1 MVLFMVGRVLMLLSN
16 EFRPDPRVLKEAL
29 ALKDGG
35 FKVTILSWNR
45 ERKRAREEEHSSVQI
60 RRINTGMVTG
70 MASLLRN
77 YPLFLLGLLREARLQ
92 AFDAVHSHDLD
103 TLLPGILISRL
114 HGVPLVYD
122 AHERYAKMIAVDVPP
137 IVSKTVERIERRLI
151 GSADVVITINDV
163 MAGYFQPYAEAK
175 VLVIANCIDLPDAS
189 SVKRHTRSDFI
200 ILLYTGTFEP
210 QRYIEETIEVVKKME
225 GCEYWLAGSGRL
237 QKQIEGAS
245 AGGNRIKFLGYLPH
259 SEMLKK
265 MVESDV
271 ILLLVD
277 PRNENYRMG
286 SANKMGEAMAFGLPL
301 ITSKGT
307 LSGDIIERI
316 DCGLVIDWSEDNF
329 QDAVKKL
336 RDPRLRNEMGARGR
350 QAAEKELNWGV
361 MKERLLVSYG
371 QLLKKRKLL
380 QEHERLRS

>member
-1 MVLFMVGRVLMLLSN
+1 MVGRVLMLLSN

-35 FKVTILSWNR
+35 FEVTILSWNR
-45 ERKRAREEEHSSVQI
+45 ERKRAREEEHSGVWI
-60 RRINTGMVTG
+60 RRINTGIVTG

-137 IVSKTVERIERRLI
+137 IVSNMVERMERRLL
-151 GSADVVITINDV
+151 GSANMVITINEV
-163 MAGYFQPYAEAK
+163 MAEYFQPYARVK
-175 VLVIANCIDLPDAS
+175 VLIIANCIDLPEAS
-189 SVKRHTRSDFI
+189 FVKRHIRSDFI

-210 QRYIEETIEVVKKME
+210 QRYIEETIDAVKKMVR
-225 GCEYWLAGSGRL
+225 CDYWLAGSGRL
-237 QKQIEGAS
+237 QQHIEGA
-245 AGGNRIKFLGYLPH
+245 AVEDKRIKFLGHLPH
-259 SEMLKK
+259 AEMLRK

-271 ILLLVD
+271 ILLLAD
-277 PRNENYRMG
+277 PRNENYRTG

-307 LSGDIIERI
+307 LSGEVIERI
-316 DCGLVIDWSEDNF
+316 GCGLVIEWSEDNF
-329 QDAVKKL
+329 QDAVNKL
-336 RDPRLRNEMGARGR
+336 RDPRLRNEMGERGR
-350 QAAEKELNWGV
+350 QAAENELNWGL
-361 MKERLLVSYG
+361 MKERLLKSYR
-371 QLLKKRKLL
+371 QLLKSGLTS
-380 QEHERLRS
+380 ESSER